1 MASWRRS
8 FYSSFVSSS
17 PTKPRWW
24 RRLTPPGKA
33 RGCKRR
39 RRRRWPSDGRTLGGE
54 WRRVEAPF
62 GSVLAAL
69 ASFCQDLQTPG
80 VGSTNSGHLDLR
92 RSPKQPRWKRW
103 FAGCSWW
110 FPATL
115 AGSGS
120 GEGRCQEP
128 PTVGVRW
135 VRVVVVLR
143 RRYGGPRWF
152 RGGPAAADHP
162 RERET
167 SSRERERAEISYEIF
182 PKSPIYRK

>member
-1 MASWRRS
+1 M
-8 FYSSFVSSS
+8 
-17 PTKPRWW
+17 
-24 RRLTPPGKA
+24 
-33 RGCKRR
+33 
-39 RRRRWPSDGRTLGGE
+39 
-54 WRRVEAPF
+54 EAPF

-110 FPATL
+110 FSATL

-143 RRYGGPRWF
+143 RRYGG
-152 RGGPAAADHP
+152 RGGSAVV
-162 RERET
+162 RRRRT
-167 SSRERERAEISYEIF
+167 ILERERPALERERGLKYLREIF